1 MTPRRENLLKKIKEI
16 GKNIP
21 VIETY
26 RNGRLV
32 LSNIENA
39 NEEMVQIV
47 KILQNAYPVEL
58 NRFEKFLLNKNI
70 PMSSIDM
77 VGLVAELLV
86 EISEDKIKVD
96 VETKQGKHIMI

>member
-39 NEEMVQIV
+39 NEEMVQT
-47 KILQNAYPVEL
+47 
-58 NRFEKFLLNKNI
+58 
-70 PMSSIDM
+70 
-77 VGLVAELLV
+77 V

-96 VETKQGKHIMI
+96 VDTKQGKHIMI

>member
-47 KILQNAYPVEL
+47 
-58 NRFEKFLLNKNI
+58 
-70 PMSSIDM
+70 
-77 VGLVAELLV
+77 

>member
-39 NEEMVQIV
+39 NEEMVQT
-47 KILQNAYPVEL
+47 
-58 NRFEKFLLNKNI
+58 
-70 PMSSIDM
+70 
-77 VGLVAELLV
+77 V

>member
-39 NEEMVQIV
+39 NE
-47 KILQNAYPVEL
+47 KIGSKGI
-58 NRFEKFLLNKNI
+58 F
-70 PMSSIDM
+70 
-77 VGLVAELLV
+77 G
-86 EISEDKIKVD
+86 
-96 VETKQGKHIMI
+96 